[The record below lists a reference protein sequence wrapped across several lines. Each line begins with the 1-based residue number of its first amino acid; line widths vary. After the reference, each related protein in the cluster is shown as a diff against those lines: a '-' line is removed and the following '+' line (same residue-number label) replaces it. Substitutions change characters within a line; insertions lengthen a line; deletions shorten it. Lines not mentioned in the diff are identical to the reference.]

1 MSDKDKATA
10 VQKMLLDPCPCGS
23 CAELFAWYGNRRI
36 TELQNEHR
44 LRRNALLK
52 QVEILSF
59 KNVLPRRLG
68 EVVDRL
74 NQIFI
79 KGGENAKFLGLDSA
93 MIGPD
98 EHMSWMQDKVKRVA
112 GDTLIW
118 GKDGLIVGPD
128 GPVSHTLVEIHWVRM
143 VSRLLISRSIDQLV
157 WNEGKQEGPMK
168 TGAGAHSKVSYQP
181 EPLKVFSLSS
191 DLGQMDRVSHF
202 LQAQQFLGVE
212 DESIVVLRHTSD
224 KGTQSSSKKMPGAL
238 SPDMNTQPNV
248 PAELKRYFDKMERSD
263 IEEEDEQLVVLT
275 INRYGQ
281 KRIVGR
287 NTLDPANTAY
297 GTNAV
302 HA

>member
-1 MSDKDKATA
+1 MSF
-10 VQKMLLDPCPCGS
+10 
-23 CAELFAWYGNRRI
+23 E
-36 TELQNEHR
+36 
-44 LRRNALLK
+44 
-52 QVEILSF
+52 
-59 KNVLPRRLG
+59 NVLPRRLG

-79 KGGENAKFLGLDSA
+79 KGSENTKFLGLDSA

-157 WNEGKQEGPMK
+157 WNKGKQEGPMK
-168 TGAGAHSKVSYQP
+168 AGAGAHSNVSYQP
-181 EPLKVFSLSS
+181 EPLKVFSISY
-191 DLGQMDRVSHF
+191 DLRQMDRVSHF

-212 DESIVVLRHTSD
+212 DESIIVLRHTSD
-224 KGTQSSSKKMPGAL
+224 KGTPSSSKKMPGAL
-238 SPDMNTQPNV
+238 SPDMNSQPNV

-275 INRYGQ
+275 INRSGQ
-281 KRIVGR
+281 KRIAGR
-287 NTLDPANTAY
+287 NALDPANTAY